1 MEVSRER
8 VDRQVRGLCRR
19 RDVLAVL
26 TVVVVIMT
34 VGFALLRLTPMWLG
48 FRGSTGGETLGV
60 VMAGQYLYSEV
71 AVVGLAGLLFA
82 LIFTVWGAATQ
93 VEITSLRGV
102 LALMKD

>member
-48 FRGSTGGETLGV
+48 FRDAGDSTLGV